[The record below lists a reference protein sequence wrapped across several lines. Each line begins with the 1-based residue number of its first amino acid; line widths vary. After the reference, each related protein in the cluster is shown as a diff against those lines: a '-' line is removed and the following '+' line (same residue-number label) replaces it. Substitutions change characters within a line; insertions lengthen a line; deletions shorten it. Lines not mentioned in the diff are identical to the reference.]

1 MKEKQIRL
9 LLKEFDY
16 DKNTIEDT
24 LQFLLIMCTNIVQLK
39 GGE

>member
-1 MKEKQIRL
+1 MKEEQIRL

-24 LQFLLIMCTNIVQLK
+24 LQFLLVMCINIVQLK